1 MSNVLRVPLGYRPR
15 SATDP
20 HRGVS
25 YKLSAEQASAEDRRG
40 RVTLFDATTPTRGF
54 QYSAGSCTGQAFAHA
69 IEYVMRAAAKDGLLD
84 VEPFKPSAL
93 AIYAWERALAGSF
106 YDDIGA
112 RLIDGVQVLSERGI
126 PREEDWPYDE
136 NRLFVHP
143 DQRVDARAAENRLVS
158 SRPLL
163 HRLRE
168 FRHALLTDCPI
179 VIGIPCYA
187 GRGGILTA
195 RAAET
200 AVIADPEPSDR
211 VEGWHAVAL
220 EDHDPET
227 RTFGILNSWPN
238 FGDAGR
244 ARISEDYV
252 LTLTNESYAIG
263 AVR

>member
-1 MSNVLRVPLGYRPR
+1 MKRPPLGYRPR
-15 SATDP
+15 SAADP

-25 YKLSAEQASAEDRRG
+25 YKLTADQGSVEDARG

-54 QYSAGSCTGQAFAHA
+54 QYNAGSCTGQAFAHA
-69 IEYVMRAAAKDGLLD
+69 IEYVMRAAARDGLLD
-84 VEPFKPSAL
+84 CEPFKPSAL
-93 AIYAWERALAGSF
+93 AIYAWERELAGSF
-106 YDDIGA
+106 YDDVGA
-112 RLIDGVQVLSERGI
+112 RLIDGIQVLAERGI
-126 PREEDWPYDE
+126 PHEEDWPYDE
-136 NRLFVHP
+136 GKLFVRP
-143 DQRVDARAAENRLVS
+143 DARTAERAAADRLVS

-168 FRHALLTDCPI
+168 FRHALLTGCPI

-187 GRGGILTA
+187 GRGGILTR

-200 AVIADPEPSDR
+200 GVVEDPESNDSI
-211 VEGWHAVAL
+211 EGWHAVVV
-220 EDHDPET
+220 EDHDPQT
-227 RTFGILNSWPN
+227 RTFGLLNSWPD

-252 LTLTNESYAIG
+252 LTLSNESYAIG